1 MVRSSHEFKGGACG
15 PVKVH
20 VVLYEPGHELD
31 SRPARSWPVRMPE
44 PPLDDPISKE
54 PFWDEV
60 LEQAQRDGYE
70 GSDGEGR
77 VYHSRVD
84 AIAERSGA

>member
-1 MVRSSHEFKGGACG
+1 
-15 PVKVH
+15 
-20 VVLYEPGHELD
+20 
-31 SRPARSWPVRMPE
+31 VRMPE

-70 GSDGEGR
+70 GSDIDEAVEWLRGR
-77 VYHSRVD
+77 EEDWAYHSHVD
-84 AIAERSGA
+84 AIAERRQ